1 MRRNTGAALVLA
13 IGIVALLLAIGFTF
27 YFVTRG
33 ELYNADM
40 ALQQAKAEELLRGAL
55 NVGISVLNEDVER
68 HPDATSLDH
77 KWRSLFSGAW
87 IAGKSWGVRFTD
99 AGGNVSL
106 KGSMQWKNAIPY
118 IDIARPWKHFENLRG
133 ACEDD
138 EDECK
143 GKFFYVKFS
152 DGYYEMLYNGPRT
165 KEWLFYPRIES
176 LDAPVL
182 YDRDAVLM
190 VTSGDTL
197 SFEEVSQK
205 VGEKYL
211 YYRLDLNASSFDE
224 VKREGDIP
232 KTQVPFLL
240 PEFYGRA
247 QYPDGTPVFGGTDRF
262 GRRYDIED
270 FYTPEWVNAWADVDL
285 NGDGLKDAVWMPVGV
300 EKLFS
305 GVIYDISGD
314 IREDRNDGLDN
325 NLNGLVDEAPD
336 NQKNEEEGPFFVQ
349 NEALPR
355 EDPADKYPNG
365 VPDPEE
371 LFELGVFIYWG
382 GNDGL
387 DNDCDGLVDED
398 DEREV
403 EVNEGEDNK
412 RKKLKVFLT
421 SPLPGV
427 RFKVDWN
434 ADGLI
439 NEYDKVPDGEGNLV
453 YLEVLFPPSF
463 VVRRWTPNGFESYV
477 LTNEDVDCLDN
488 DYDLLVNNFETYAY
502 VGPNNVTGF
511 FEITEYEGTGQIQIS
526 LSGPPFVLKGFY
538 QAMPGVVIPMYDR
551 TKSNQAKPGVYDYR
565 YAKFA
570 MPGNWDPDDEFR
582 FRAAR
587 DSAFHE
593 INHFLDANGN
603 PFITG
608 LRVYPERGRY
618 YDPVA
623 GIFRELNYGDILP
636 YIHITHTGEPIC
648 ELVGRM
654 AIYIA
659 DESGKVNVNYAGGH
673 YPADFN
679 FSDPYTGLPNKL
691 QRVYFV
697 PGVSSPWLIGYG
709 LETRFLPDIG
719 VIRARKLWNLLTG
732 APAGQID
739 PSKQDYVLDVPDL
752 ASYYDAVFPGY
763 GGVDDN
769 ANAFLLLTN
778 GLDDDGDG
786 VIDNGVNQ
794 LLGILE
800 GIDEPGELRQSRPY
814 LNRIAEKDGRDNDG
828 DGLIDETGELGDRRI
843 STIDQIS
850 ELRDFG
856 APGTKEFDKVSPTMS
871 TFGLAKNTQIK
882 KLGGSLR
889 GMNPLDINYASPL
902 QIASTLILA
911 GKPRSS
917 IDSVN
922 WRLPEAIDAYNFAQG
937 LRSYEYEWT
946 SWYRK
951 SENEPGFYYYTPNN
965 SSSPP
970 VSAFAGDETTFPV
983 DALLKVMQLA
993 VNIVDARD
1001 EDIAQSRLTTEKIP
1015 GTLTASEKE
1024 VYQPSQNDNS
1034 LNPFEKGHNPTNIRL
1049 RELEKYAKETLGEYD
1064 ISWSIEDE
1072 WWANRVS
1079 NAGKKD
1085 LRTISYTVSGVESI
1099 RITELMVRPVR
1110 RLEAEAPVYQSL
1122 YNYYRNEYP
1131 PGLPLFLYEVRTTA
1145 DPDNID
1151 RLVQIYHEML
1161 QEFYCGDNTDCR
1173 VLIEDV
1179 QVNDNSRLWSLADIA
1194 NNILG
1199 LRNGYRVTSPYFTL
1213 VIAFRVERFV
1223 PHQNMWVTI
1232 FRNSINFQIPNVI
1245 EFRIRASTY
1254 LPRGRYYL
1262 VLNCSDEN
1270 GEPSLVKYIPEGE
1283 EEVQNNRLKYSIK
1296 YCPVSINDPDNFWD
1310 DTFIVPTILE
1320 DVIEDARSDFSMI
1333 QSEEVFQRIRGEW
1346 IGENARGE
1354 LTGLVFLPGQLENP
1368 NSAPRDFYWLDGVY
1382 GWNRPVVR
1390 YDNNGGAVRYN
1401 TYAVEVPNYTPYD
1414 GVNGVDRNDYVLCI
1428 AFWPENIATNRG
1440 MFLNYL
1446 EFSQEP
1452 DHEYIELTNISD
1464 KYVDLSGFTLEI
1476 GIPRDDLSKRSDPYK
1491 VIARIGYSSNVVIPP
1506 QARIL
1511 LTFDTSNQLPGDKF
1525 DHYRNL
1531 EIDVDTASKISIIKR
1546 NGIGVGGVYVDDAL
1560 IINKYN
1566 DPPELTM
1573 LPPPLN
1579 ELPSELDG
1587 LPNSLKYLRNIT
1599 IPAVGL
1605 GKVEN
1610 VFDIRVSGEKQIVT
1624 FDSIEF
1630 PLIDGENTRRVKMDE
1645 INNLE
1650 TLAKLVLQGGLLPN
1664 YPERDGYDNDGDGG
1678 YLSEG
1683 GKYILG
1689 TLEKD
1694 GVDNNLDGVID
1705 NTPLP
1710 ENLNDPMEILRR
1722 NEGVDEGR
1730 IGPYANGR
1738 VYGYGSYESGTIPIF
1753 YMKDMSLD
1761 GGNVVVDFIT
1771 DPYDSQPPTNK
1782 TTALNSNL
1790 NTDLSAPYFGTDD
1803 DPPQWKAF
1811 VERRWNP
1818 GDCVVVCLYD
1828 KNGDLVDGVTYNEYD
1843 VINRSIDDVIPAPGE
1858 MRLNPDYPSWWLPDC
1873 MLWDF
1878 YKSLNRKHP
1887 EYSGDRF
1894 GLSNRWEA
1902 TDGYY
1907 DDWEESPS
1915 YLEHLILVQ
1924 TGNIGD
1930 SGFRLFNYTNNKP
1943 YRDKSDIDFVIN
1955 NYYGTPLEKSYTEIA
1970 LESKYFS
1977 QPSNSLPDKVVIN
1990 KRELTLQYPYW
2001 NLESLTNLGVL
2012 YSGSVGKIRLPI
2024 QRQFLMSYPKMDFP
2038 LEGKYLFDLSRQ
2050 NIAFYLLAQD
2060 AFWRQVW
2067 TDKRVV
2073 CSQYQDSEE
2082 VSKVIRIASNL
2093 LSAHSKILTVGT
2105 AEFIPIRPNPSETEI
2120 FPSGTSLEN
2129 LLRFD
2134 FANNSYPQAW
2144 VPMFLFTLEGEGYSY
2159 PRFANGFE
2167 SNTSLPVLPTLFDT
2181 SATGNWLFR
2190 SGAFGRVGMT
2200 GEDIVNRWELQKR
2213 IFAYASHYPS
2223 AYPEQNRPEA
2233 VFVWDAEDGVENGD
2247 YTVYVCVVNE
2257 HQLNRLRAY
2266 DEELHS
2272 GGPPQY
2278 ELFSQFG
2285 RQWLNQDYD
2294 PTQIKLAIEVITD
2307 PVQVRGLKPRGSN
2320 VPTGLTHPDDWFK
2333 TEVGGYQED
2342 VTVYKPDRNGII
2354 IYGQQAAA
2362 LGLPKMIR
2370 VTQRFVA
2377 LRVRNVGD
2385 EPCYLTHIV
2394 LAPTNS
2400 SSYKINVNTFEPY
2413 IYTDGSV
2420 RRVHAGSMALPG
2432 IHYPQVS
2439 LSKTG
2444 DFDNPPY
2451 GVNPVPVPGYS
2462 YSNTPNDISLSTLHM
2477 SYLLAKNRI
2486 EREDGRYYKTLL
2498 ELSNTD
2504 GAKYLYPLSVQSNYP
2519 TLVGDV
2525 LRRYE
2530 FIGDHVSLRSDVF
2543 EIIAL
2548 VQVGRPVDANK
2559 DGYISYRTNEEF
2571 LVQSEAKGRIVYER
2585 SVPVARFEED

>member
-300 EKLFS
+300 DKLFS

-387 DNDCDGLVDED
+387 DNNCDGIVDD
-398 DEREV
+398 AREQ
-403 EVNEGEDNK
+403 
-412 RKKLKVFLT
+412 KVFLT

-477 LTNEDVDCLDN
+477 LTNKDVDCLDN

-511 FEITEYEGTGQIQIS
+511 FELTEYEGTGQIQIS

-763 GGVDDN
+763 GGTDDN

-828 DGLIDETGELGDRRI
+828 DGLIDETGELGDRII

-850 ELRDFG
+850 DLRDFG
-856 APGTKEFDKVSPTMS
+856 APGTKEFDKVSPAMS

-922 WRLPEAIDAYNFAQG
+922 WRLPEAIDTYNFAQG

-1131 PGLPLFLYEVRTTA
+1131 PGLPLFLYNVSFLSDFIGYA
-1145 DPDNID
+1145 QQWNLANPSSNVLD
-1151 RLVQIYHEML
+1151 RE
-1161 QEFYCGDNTDCR
+1161 
-1173 VLIEDV
+1173 
-1179 QVNDNSRLWSLADIA
+1179 
-1194 NNILG
+1194 
-1199 LRNGYRVTSPYFTL
+1199 NGYVTNRTYLLDPNTGSEDPN
-1213 VIAFRVERFV
+1213 A
-1223 PHQNMWVTI
+1223 
-1232 FRNSINFQIPNVI
+1232 PNVI
-1245 EFRIRASTY
+1245 EFRVRATSF
-1254 LPRGRYYL
+1254 LPSGRYYL
-1262 VLNCSDEN
+1262 VLNVSN
-1270 GEPSLVKYIPEGE
+1270 ILGEPTLLRGG
-1283 EEVQNNRLKYSIK
+1283 QNRLRYAIK
-1296 YCPVSINDPDNFWD
+1296 YCPLNINDPNRYDD
-1310 DTFIVPTILE
+1310 DTLLQPSI
-1320 DVIEDARSDFSMI
+1320 IEDILNNPSLVNDDT
-1333 QSEEVFQRIRGEW
+1333 VFQRVQDEW
-1346 IGENARGE
+1346 IGVNARGE
-1354 LTGLVFLPGQLENP
+1354 PTGLVFLPGQLENTSFSP
-1368 NSAPRDFYWLDGVY
+1368 PPLYWLDGIFPEEQPL
-1382 GWNRPVVR
+1382 GSSKR
-1390 YDNNGGAVRYN
+1390 
-1401 TYAVEVPNYTPYD
+1401 TFAVEIPSYTPYD
-1414 GVNGVDRNDYVLCI
+1414 GRDDNDYVLCI
-1428 AFWPENIATNRG
+1428 AFWPENIEANNEI
-1440 MFLNYL
+1440 FLNYFD
-1446 EFSQEP
+1446 FSQEP
-1452 DHEYIELTNISD
+1452 DHEYIEVTNISD
-1464 KYVDLSGFTLEI
+1464 KPVNLSGYTIEV
-1476 GIPRDDLSKRSDPYK
+1476 GIPREISGKRTDPYK
-1491 VIARIGYSSNVVIPP
+1491 VLGTVGANSDIVIAPKGRV
-1506 QARIL
+1506 L
-1511 LTFDTSNQLPGDKF
+1511 LTFDASTDMPGDKF
-1525 DHYRNL
+1525 DHYRDQN
-1531 EIDVDTASKISIIKR
+1531 INPSSIIKR
-1546 NGIGVGGVYVDDAL
+1546 NGIGVCGILSEDL
-1560 IINKYN
+1560 L
-1566 DPPELTM
+1566 PPELEFLRNVTTPFKG
-1573 LPPPLN
+1573 LSKIEN
-1579 ELPSELDG
+1579 AFERSFVGNYIEDDFVDYNGDG
-1587 LPNSLKYLRNIT
+1587 LLDSMDPNHPDNMFSTTPQYPNIYSY
-1599 IPAVGL
+1599 
-1605 GKVEN
+1605 
-1610 VFDIRVSGEKQIVT
+1610 IRDLNSKPWDRIVVV
-1624 FDSIEF
+1624 DSVEF

-1753 YMKDMSLD
+1753 YVKDMNFAD
-1761 GGNVVVDFIT
+1761 GNVVVDFIT
-1771 DPYDSQPPTNK
+1771 DPDDSKPPTNK

-2213 IFAYASHYPS
+2213 IFAYASYYPS